1 MIENLDLLFNRMKA
15 SRPVLLL
22 GAGFSYGATNANN
35 TPLLLGK
42 KLSQELHKYFFVE
55 GELSTLD
62 PTMLSEINDKED
74 DLKEICS
81 YLRLCG
87 KVLERNKFLTAAF
100 KGCKP
105 APEGFH
111 QKLVKYPWEYIFT
124 LNIDD
129 LVENIYRTAE
139 IPLSVWDASNTTGT
153 NYEHKTNLVKLHG
166 SVNDSKNGYIFDS
179 SEYKNFTI
187 DSNSLLKEFA
197 HQFLQHDLI
206 LIGTEFQEDDLQTV
220 LDVYERSGY
229 SKDPFH
235 RFYISPNISTKLKL
249 QIQNSPNDVFCLEI
263 FCKKFSE
270 VVSMSCGWVR
280 LHRGRILNHLIDND
294 DTPLIKNVLHEA
306 AVYAVPSDE
315 RIHTQTTEIFEKVL
329 RVKHMRNSSLLPREE
344 ILDLLKGLENNCN
357 HVSYFWVQYGIAA
370 QINEEYEEANNHLLY
385 AHSMRS
391 KSYHVNHALA
401 NNELAWGLFLLKNKI
416 GDGNTKFLNGADRM
430 LKIVY
435 NENFSGSYRY
445 SVHSYVRMWLEYAK
459 VTKENLPYETCE
471 VCSNLLESLLDR
483 PLDNMLT
490 TLIKSF
496 IAYCDSNNLK
506 ELNFKLKSVYRKR
519 EQFHADRGAYDID

>member
-1 MIENLDLLFNRMKA
+1 
-15 SRPVLLL
+15 
-22 GAGFSYGATNANN
+22 
-35 TPLLLGK
+35 
-42 KLSQELHKYFFVE
+42 
-55 GELSTLD
+55 
-62 PTMLSEINDKED
+62 MLSEINDKED
-74 DLKEICS
+74 DLKEIWS

-249 QIQNSPNDVFCLEI
+249 QIQNSPNDVWIKCDTKTFLDELD
-263 FCKKFSE
+263 K
-270 VVSMSCGWVR
+270 VVSSVRREKLTYQKKAPFSWRILVVVR
-280 LHRGRILNHLIDND
+280 LLRLRYIEDSIQFILISFEMQIFY
-294 DTPLIKNVLHEA
+294 TSIW
-306 AVYAVPSDE
+306 SDG
-315 RIHTQTTEIFEKVL
+315 K
-329 RVKHMRNSSLLPREE
+329 M
-344 ILDLLKGLENNCN
+344 ILVRL
-357 HVSYFWVQYGIAA
+357 S
-370 QINEEYEEANNHLLY
+370 
-385 AHSMRS
+385 
-391 KSYHVNHALA
+391 
-401 NNELAWGLFLLKNKI
+401 
-416 GDGNTKFLNGADRM
+416 RM
-430 LKIVY
+430 
-435 NENFSGSYRY
+435 F
-445 SVHSYVRMWLEYAK
+445 
-459 VTKENLPYETCE
+459 
-471 VCSNLLESLLDR
+471 
-483 PLDNMLT
+483 
-490 TLIKSF
+490 
-496 IAYCDSNNLK
+496 
-506 ELNFKLKSVYRKR
+506 
-519 EQFHADRGAYDID
+519 

>member
-1 MIENLDLLFNRMKA
+1 MYELCYLFR
-15 SRPVLLL
+15 L
-22 GAGFSYGATNANN
+22 GVISVPSPFVTK
-35 TPLLLGK
+35 LGK
-42 KLSQELHKYFFVE
+42 QL
-55 GELSTLD
+55 
-62 PTMLSEINDKED
+62 NKE
-74 DLKEICS
+74 
-81 YLRLCG
+81 
-87 KVLERNKFLTAAF
+87 
-100 KGCKP
+100 
-105 APEGFH
+105 
-111 QKLVKYPWEYIFT
+111 
-124 LNIDD
+124 
-129 LVENIYRTAE
+129 
-139 IPLSVWDASNTTGT
+139 
-153 NYEHKTNLVKLHG
+153 
-166 SVNDSKNGYIFDS
+166 
-179 SEYKNFTI
+179 
-187 DSNSLLKEFA
+187 
-197 HQFLQHDLI
+197 
-206 LIGTEFQEDDLQTV
+206 
-220 LDVYERSGY
+220 
-229 SKDPFH
+229 
-235 RFYISPNISTKLKL
+235 
-249 QIQNSPNDVFCLEI
+249 FCLEI

-294 DTPLIKNVLHEA
+294 DTQLIKNVLHEA

>member
-1 MIENLDLLFNRMKA
+1 MIENLDLLFKRMKA

-206 LIGTEFQEDDLQTV
+206 LIGTEFQ
-220 LDVYERSGY
+220 
-229 SKDPFH
+229 
-235 RFYISPNISTKLKL
+235 
-249 QIQNSPNDVFCLEI
+249 
-263 FCKKFSE
+263 
-270 VVSMSCGWVR
+270 
-280 LHRGRILNHLIDND
+280 
-294 DTPLIKNVLHEA
+294 
-306 AVYAVPSDE
+306 
-315 RIHTQTTEIFEKVL
+315 
-329 RVKHMRNSSLLPREE
+329 
-344 ILDLLKGLENNCN
+344 
-357 HVSYFWVQYGIAA
+357 
-370 QINEEYEEANNHLLY
+370 ANNHLLY

-471 VCSNLLESLLDR
+471 VCSSLLESLLDR